1 MEGESSSER
10 RHLQRFS
17 VKAFAVVQSM
27 APRVEKVFE
36 LNTQNISSG
45 GAFFPVE
52 VPLPIGEKVKITLYL
67 SISAL
72 NTLTNFPNKAK
83 IETEGEVV
91 RSTSHGLAVAF
102 GRYSTM
108 SRATA

>member
-1 MEGESSSER
+1 MEGGSSLER

-17 VKAFAVVQSM
+17 VKPFAVVQSM
-27 APRVEKVFE
+27 TPGVENVFE
-36 LNTQNISSG
+36 SNIQDISSG

-52 VPLPIGEKVKITLYL
+52 VPLPIVEKVKITLYL
-67 SISAL
+67 LISAL
-72 NTLTNFPNKAK
+72 NTLTNFPNKTK

-102 GRYSTM
+102 GKYYTM
-108 SRATA
+108 SPATA